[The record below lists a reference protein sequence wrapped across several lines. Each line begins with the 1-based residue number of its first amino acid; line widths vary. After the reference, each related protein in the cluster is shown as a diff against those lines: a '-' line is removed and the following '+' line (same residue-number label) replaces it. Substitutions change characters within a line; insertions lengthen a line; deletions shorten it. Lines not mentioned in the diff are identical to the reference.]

1 MKKALYILGQ
11 EHLAKIYGPAEQ
23 EEIARLVDVYAP
35 PQTAESVRECPQV
48 LGDVQIVLSGWGAPA
63 FDKAFL
69 AAAPRLEAV
78 FYGAGS
84 IRRLATDA
92 FWERGITICSAWA
105 MNAIPVA
112 EYTLAQILFCLKRGW
127 QFALAI
133 QREKRYPHRNPVPGA
148 FGSTVGLISLG
159 MVGRTLCQL
168 LRHFDLRVI
177 AYDPFA
183 TPEVAAGLNV
193 TLCALE
199 EVFQVAD
206 VVSLH
211 TPLLD
216 ATRGMITGAHFRAMK
231 RGATFINTAR
241 GAVVREPEMVAALHE
256 RPDLFV
262 VLDVTDPEPPQPG
275 SPLYTLPNV
284 VLTPHI
290 AGALDGECRRMGR
303 AMVEELGRY
312 LRGEALRWAISREQ
326 AATLA

>member
-1 MKKALYILGQ
+1 LQ
-11 EHLAKIYGPAEQ
+11 
-23 EEIARLVDVYAP
+23 
-35 PQTAESVRECPQV
+35 
-48 LGDVQIVLSGWGAPA
+48 
-63 FDKAFL
+63 
-69 AAAPRLEAV
+69 
-78 FYGAGS
+78 
-84 IRRLATDA
+84 
-92 FWERGITICSAWA
+92 
-105 MNAIPVA
+105 
-112 EYTLAQILFCLKRGW
+112 
-127 QFALAI
+127 
-133 QREKRYPHRNPVPGA
+133 RYPHRGPVAGA

-168 LRHFDLRVI
+168 LRHFELRVI

-193 TLCALE
+193 TLCTLE

-211 TPLLD
+211 TLLLD

-241 GAVVREPEMVAALHE
+241 GAVVREPEMVAALQEH
-256 RPDLFV
+256 PDLFA

-290 AGALDGECRRMGR
+290 ARALDGECRRMGR

-312 LRGEALRWAISREQ
+312 LRGEALRWAISRER